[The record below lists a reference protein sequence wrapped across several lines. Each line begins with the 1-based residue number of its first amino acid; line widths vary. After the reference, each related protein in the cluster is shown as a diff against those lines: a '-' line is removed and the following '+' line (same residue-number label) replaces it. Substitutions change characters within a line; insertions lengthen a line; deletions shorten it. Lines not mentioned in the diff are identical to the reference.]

1 MALIP
6 IVVLIGII
14 IILIGYNFNIKNKL
28 TKFNSVS
35 SKINKL
41 NALQDFMN
49 ITGEDLPVE
58 EKIKKINN
66 VLIEKFEI
74 KYSTIVVFDG
84 AE

>member
-6 IVVLIGII
+6 IVVLIAII
-14 IILIGYNFNIKNKL
+14 AVLIVYNLNIKKKL
-28 TKFNSVS
+28 TTFNNVS

-49 ITGEDLPVE
+49 ITGEDISVD
-58 EKIKKINN
+58 EKIKKVNK

-74 KYSTIVVFDG
+74 K
-84 AE
+84 